1 MTDATPRSL
10 RDDPVA
16 QAVSA
21 LAASGFPRLPATVL
35 MTLMTSEDGELTA
48 EALAERTQSSPA
60 AISGAVRYL
69 TTIGMIRRHLLPGS
83 RRYVYELPEHP
94 WYTVSIGKNELYG
107 VIVGLARRAIPTL
120 GPQGAERMDEMAEF
134 FEFLQRR
141 LPEVLD
147 EWNELRRGRPN

>member
-1 MTDATPRSL
+1 MSAL

-21 LAASGFPRLPATVL
+21 LAANGFPRLPASVL
-35 MTLMTSEDGELTA
+35 MTLMTSEESELTA
-48 EALAERTQSSPA
+48 EVLAERTQSSAA

-69 TTIGMIRRHLLPGS
+69 STIGMIRRHVLPGS

-107 VIVGLARRAIPTL
+107 VVVGLARRAAPTL
-120 GPQGAERMDEMAEF
+120 GPRGAEQMAEMAEF

-141 LPEVLD
+141 LPEVLEEWD
-147 EWNELRRGRPN
+147 ESRRR

>member
-1 MTDATPRSL
+1 MTDDAPRTL

-21 LAASGFPRLPATVL
+21 LAANGFPRLPATVL
-35 MTLMTSEDGELTA
+35 MTLMTSEETELTA

-69 TTIGMIRRHLLPGS
+69 TTIGMIRRHVLPGS

-94 WYTVSIGKNELYG
+94 WYTVSIEKNELYG
-107 VIVGLARRAIPTL
+107 VIEALARKAVPTL
-120 GPQGAERMDEMAEF
+120 GPRGGGQMEEMAEF
-134 FEFLQRR
+134 FAFLRGR
-141 LPEVLD
+141 LPQVLA
-147 EWNELRRGRPN
+147 EWNELRKK